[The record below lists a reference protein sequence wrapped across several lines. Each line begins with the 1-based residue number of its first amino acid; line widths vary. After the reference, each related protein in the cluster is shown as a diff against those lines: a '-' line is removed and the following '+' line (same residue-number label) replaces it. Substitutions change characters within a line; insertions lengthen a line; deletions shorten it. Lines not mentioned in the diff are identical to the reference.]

1 LQLSSLTN
9 NTLLRSNSVNT
20 IVSTDIIDEG
30 LGEIDFSAN
39 DLITTGTLFAGA
51 DTDVTH
57 ELGRWKMGYDG
68 LNADLATISHYD
80 TMSWD
85 TWALAQDA
93 SAKTYL
99 SGSSLSFRLSSGTV
113 YAGLYNSGGIDP
125 RFYIMGAALTLGGTA
140 GSERVFLR
148 QDGTN
153 PTLLTM
159 STPYSNLGF
168 VIEGDITAVDGTYSG
183 TITDGTLSTTA
194 GVVTGIASLNG
205 GGTINLEDNLDGTGF
220 TITGGTITDGTASMS
235 AGSLTGVDDITMT
248 GDLLIDSDTGQ
259 LKLGADQD
267 LLVYHDGTDGYITN
281 GTGVLK
287 IPTGD
292 LRFSDDG
299 ASDFSIGLLAT
310 AGNNPYFRLGGYLT
324 SASDERWVSQQVS
337 DVNDTYNIYRES
349 PFIKGLEANM
359 PILISTTTGYI
370 LDGTSID
377 SKNQSAQNTIV
388 IENYTASVN
397 GGAGVIG
404 HFARGIIA
412 SPVIVNPGDRLYFNL
427 GGGYNGASMINS
439 CGFEARITA
448 DGTSSLTSQ
457 PTEFRFLTTPDGS
470 VSREEVLKIRSDY
483 LWTKTPI
490 YLTQKDGNE
499 YIDSLADGY
508 TDVGATTAIRA
519 HADIYPGTDD
529 TYYLGKNDDDTP
541 FAWKGV
547 ILKDTSNNKYYR
559 IEVINGVITATDLTD

>member
-1 LQLSSLTN
+1 MSYDLPDPPIIDFESFKDRNQRYSMMALWNYLQDLKNARTTDLSDVSSSENKVFANLQLSSLTN
-9 NTLLRSNSVNT
+9 NRLIRSNSVNT
-20 IVSTDIIDEG
+20 IVSTDISDWIAG
-30 LGEIDFSAN
+30 TANEITVTD
-39 DLITTGTLFAGA
+39 
-51 DTDVTH
+51 DTDGTV
-57 ELGRWKMGYDG
+57 
-68 LNADLATISHYD
+68 TISLPD
-80 TMSWD
+80 VV
-85 TWALAQDA
+85 
-93 SAKTYL
+93 YL
-99 SGSSLSFRLSSGTV
+99 
-113 YAGLYNSGGIDP
+113 
-125 RFYIMGAALTLGGTA
+125 GTA
-140 GSERVFLR
+140 GKIGRDADNLLDFSTDNQITIRVNGATQAVIDSAGDWDLQANSLTTTGNLKGGIIR
-148 QDGTN
+148 TN
-153 PTLLTM
+153 NYQN
-159 STPYSNLGF
+159 S
-168 VIEGDITAVDGTYSG
+168 VGDE
-183 TITDGTLSTTA
+183 
-194 GVVTGIASLNG
+194 SLIWNPGEDYWEFGNDVYVNG
-205 GGTINLEDNLDGTGF
+205 GLQATG
-220 TITGGTITDGTASMS
+220 TITGGTLTDGTASMS

-359 PILISTTTGYI
+359 PILISTTTGYV

-457 PTEFRFLTTPDGS
+457 PTEFSFLTTPDGS